1 MIVVSNTSP
10 IFYLSTIGQLD
21 LLRQLYNEV
30 VIPTAVFNEITN
42 VGNTDAS
49 ASIVPTLSW
58 VKTQSATDQAL
69 VNRLRTEL
77 DSGEA
82 EAIALAV
89 ELDAD
94 RLLMDERLGRAAAMR
109 VGLQV
114 TGVLG
119 ILIAAKRNNLIQEV
133 KPLLD
138 ALIDQVGFWV
148 EEQLYT
154 EVLQAVGESV

>member
-21 LLRQLYNEV
+21 LLHQLFDVV
-30 VIPTAVFNEITN
+30 VIPAAVYNEITN

-49 ASIVPTLSW
+49 ARVVPTLSW
-58 VKTQSATDQAL
+58 VKTQTATDQAFINTL
-69 VNRLRTEL
+69 SIDL
-77 DSGEA
+77 DPGES

-89 ELDAD
+89 EINAD
-94 RLLMDERLGRAAAMR
+94 LLLMDERLGRTAALR
-109 VGLQV
+109 SGLKV

-119 ILIAAKRNNLIQEV
+119 ILIAAKRNNLIQNV

-138 ALIDQVGFWV
+138 DLIENVGFWV
-148 EEQLYT
+148 DGQLYA
-154 EVLQAVGESV
+154 EVLQTVGESV

>member
-21 LLRQLYNEV
+21 LLRQLYDEI
-30 VIPTAVFNEITN
+30 VIPNTVFQEITN
-42 VGNTDAS
+42 VGNTDVS
-49 ASIVPTLSW
+49 ATVVPTLNW
-58 VKTQSATDQAL
+58 IKIQSTTDLTL
-69 VNRLRTEL
+69 VNTLSHEL
-77 DSGEA
+77 DPGEA

-94 RLLMDERLGRAAAMR
+94 RLLIDERLGRNAAIR
-109 VGLQV
+109 LGLRV

-119 ILIAAKRNNLIQEV
+119 ILIAAKRKNLIQEV

-138 ALIDQVGFWV
+138 TLIKQVGFWID
-148 EEQLYT
+148 EQLYT
-154 EVLQAVGESV
+154 EVLQAVDEL